1 MKATSILT
9 TLCSAMTMI
18 LASSTGAFAATTQK
32 VYSSGILV
40 LVFIGFVAL
49 VVVVQMIPAIL
60 TLCGMLKG
68 LARDRK
74 TAAAEATTK

>member
-1 MKATSILT
+1 MKTKSTLT
-9 TLCSAMTMI
+9 ALSTAMTMV
-18 LASSTGAFAATTQK
+18 LAGSTGAFAASTQK

-68 LARDRK
+68 LASDRK
-74 TAAAEATTK
+74 AAAAEARTK

>member
-1 MKATSILT
+1 MKTKSILT
-9 TLCSAMTMI
+9 ALCSALTMI
-18 LASSTGAFAATTQK
+18 LTSSTAVFAASSQK

-68 LARDRK
+68 LANDRK
-74 TAAAEATTK
+74 TAAAEARTK